1 MSIIFFR
8 FFLLYSVV
16 ANRSGPKTRYHRACS
31 RSLTSLVLSRSL
43 LRYCTKL
50 CLIGFSAIS
59 ASFSRN
65 FSGLWAGFGS
75 CFGDFYGFS
84 YFFLG
89 FFPAFVLVLGAVLGI
104 SAVSATFFSDFFRL
118 LCWFWE
124 LFWEFLRFQLLFSGF
139 FSAFGLGL
147 GAVLGI
153 SAVSATFFW
162 IFFGFWV
169 DFGSCFKSFMDYSST
184 RACLLCYQPMAI
196 VHYANLVLL
205 NKYTFLT
212 EGRYARP
219 GHRWRT
225 RTLLQA
231 HSETV

>member
-8 FFLLYSVV
+8 FFLLFSVV
-16 ANRSGPKTRYHRACS
+16 ANSVGPKTRHHRACS
-31 RSLTSLVLSRSL
+31 RILTSLVLSRSL
-43 LRYCTKL
+43 RFAAKILYEIMLVGIFC
-50 CLIGFSAIS
+50 
-59 ASFSRN
+59 N
-65 FSGLWAGFGS
+65 FS
-75 CFGDFYGFS
+75 
-84 YFFLG
+84 FFFTQ
-89 FFPAFVLVLGAVLGI
+89 FFWLMGWVG
-104 SAVSATFFSDFFRL
+104 
-118 LCWFWE
+118 E
-124 LFWEFLRFQLLFSGF
+124 LFCGFLRFHLLFSVF
-139 FSAFGLGL
+139 FSAFGFGL

-153 SAVSATFFW
+153 SAVSATFFC

-212 EGRYARP
+212 ECRYACP

>member
-89 FFPAFVLVLGAVLGI
+89 FFPAFGLVLGAVLGI
-104 SAVSATFFSDFFRL
+104 SAVSATFF
-118 LCWFWE
+118 WI
-124 LFWEFLRFQLLFSGF
+124 